1 MTTRRDY
8 YNTAR
13 DMARTRRGLEWL
25 CAAMRDPSP
34 QMTAHKIRVIR
45 AAIRNIHPTTKL

>member
-1 MTTRRDY
+1 MTPRRHY

-25 CAAMRDPSP
+25 HAAMRDPSP
-34 QMTAHKIRVIR
+34 QMTAHKIRVIC
-45 AAIRNIHPTTKL
+45 AAIRDIHPATKF

>member
-25 CAAMRDPSP
+25 FASIKHPSP
-34 QMTAHKIRVIR
+34 QMTPYKIRVILC
-45 AAIRNIHPTTKL
+45 AIRDIHPHFKP